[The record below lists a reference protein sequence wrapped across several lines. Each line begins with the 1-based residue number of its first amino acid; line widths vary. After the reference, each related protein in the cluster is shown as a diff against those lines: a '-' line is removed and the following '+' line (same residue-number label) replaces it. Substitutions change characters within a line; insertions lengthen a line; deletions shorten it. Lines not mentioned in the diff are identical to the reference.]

1 MGSVSVKVAVTL
13 AKLPTTTTTRL
24 LANLGLVSSL
34 PDLALTSSN
43 QLQCGSSNLKQSLSQ
58 LTYSCGSLLPNSQ
71 LTPCIISH
79 ASPILQTLKLHI
91 THDQALQLALARP
104 GSEETN

>member
-43 QLQCGSSNLKQSLSQ
+43 QLQCGSSHLTQSLSQ
-58 LTYSCGSLLPNSQ
+58 LTF
-71 LTPCIISH
+71 
-79 ASPILQTLKLHI
+79 
-91 THDQALQLALARP
+91 
-104 GSEETN
+104 

>member
-1 MGSVSVKVAVTL
+1 MGSVSVKVAVTRP
-13 AKLPTTTTTRL
+13 KLPTTTTTRL

-43 QLQCGSSNLKQSLSQ
+43 QLQCGSSHLKQSLSQ
-58 LTYSCGSLLPNSQ
+58 LTYFSGALLPNSQ

-79 ASPILQTLKLHI
+79 ATPILPTLELKLC
-91 THDQALQLALARP
+91 
-104 GSEETN
+104 S